1 MKNRSRALL
10 LFGSILS
17 IDNRPVAV
25 VEIFQRADSPP
36 PARAGYQR
44 VLEDVCELAAE
55 YYRRR
60 ELAELR
66 EKARLWGR
74 FEQFTHQIHSHLD
87 ISRTAYTVVNE
98 SRALIDCDRVTLLEY
113 GGNRSRILAVSGV
126 DAPNRRSNT
135 VRSVEALCDAVLK
148 TGEPFWMNGPCDDLA
163 PQIETPLNR
172 YLEDSPA
179 RMLAVVPLREVA
191 TLTDSDSASVSGAEQ
206 QGTIIGALIS
216 EKFDSEVD
224 DQTAARI
231 GAVCGQSALAL
242 QNALEY
248 DSRGLLGLSRKSWR
262 RSNRGIKWMAA
273 FGILAAVIAALCLI
287 PADFEI
293 AARGELLPVE
303 RRDVFAPA
311 DGTVHLTDLPDGE
324 QPAVNRNDVLAV
336 LRNRAMEMQLK
347 KIDGEILTVK
357 SQLQALEAARRN
369 RRRTDDPPPDARGSL
384 SAREQEFKER
394 LSSLQRQQTILQA
407 EKAALKVRSPLTGRI
422 VTWDV
427 VRRLE
432 RLPVNRGD
440 VLMRVAR
447 LDGPWELELHMSQ
460 RDVGHLL
467 RAQQRGNPKLAV
479 VFTIRDAPGKAYKAT
494 VTSIGQT
501 VQMNRDG
508 NPYLIVTARIK
519 NPDVKN
525 LRHGATVTARIDC
538 GRSAVG
544 YVWFHDLIDT
554 VRDWWVL

>member
-1 MKNRSRALL
+1 
-10 LFGSILS
+10 
-17 IDNRPVAV
+17 
-25 VEIFQRADSPP
+25 
-36 PARAGYQR
+36 
-44 VLEDVCELAAE
+44 
-55 YYRRR
+55 
-60 ELAELR
+60 
-66 EKARLWGR
+66 
-74 FEQFTHQIHSHLD
+74 
-87 ISRTAYTVVNE
+87 
-98 SRALIDCDRVTLLEY
+98 
-113 GGNRSRILAVSGV
+113 
-126 DAPNRRSNT
+126 
-135 VRSVEALCDAVLK
+135 
-148 TGEPFWMNGPCDDLA
+148 
-163 PQIETPLNR
+163 
-172 YLEDSPA
+172 
-179 RMLAVVPLREVA
+179 
-191 TLTDSDSASVSGAEQ
+191 
-206 QGTIIGALIS
+206 
-216 EKFDSEVD
+216 
-224 DQTAARI
+224 
-231 GAVCGQSALAL
+231 
-242 QNALEY
+242 
-248 DSRGLLGLSRKSWR
+248 
-262 RSNRGIKWMAA
+262 
-273 FGILAAVIAALCLI
+273 
-287 PADFEI
+287 
-293 AARGELLPVE
+293 
-303 RRDVFAPA
+303 
-311 DGTVHLTDLPDGE
+311 
-324 QPAVNRNDVLAV
+324 
-336 LRNRAMEMQLK
+336 MEMQLK